1 MFLTTY
7 DKSDVIMSLS
17 KPSFE
22 LLHNS
27 GIVFLEFAYAFMST
41 TLHTYEV
48 DSAGIK
54 RTVL

>member
-7 DKSDVIMSLS
+7 DKSDVIMSSS